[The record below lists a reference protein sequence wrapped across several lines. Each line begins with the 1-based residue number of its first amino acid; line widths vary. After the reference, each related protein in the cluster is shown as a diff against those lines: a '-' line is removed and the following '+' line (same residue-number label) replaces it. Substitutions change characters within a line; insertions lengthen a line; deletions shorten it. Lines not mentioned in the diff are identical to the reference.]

1 MIRVTGVLARDS
13 RRGSYGPRL
22 TFCRFTSR
30 TSLKPPKLQIPTPQ
44 ALIRQAQQL
53 SSQCAPFEQT
63 HQEQAADA
71 RRTTSVWVGNVCATQ
86 QASNVATMLCVAK
99 VVGGR
104 AAKLC
109 SIHSHTLE
117 HAAWLSMPC
126 SRRRAACVAARTQSV
141 PMSHL
146 PEMQCEASHVLR

>member
-1 MIRVTGVLARDS
+1 MSRACSRVTPDGALMAPSDVL
-13 RRGSYGPRL
+13 PVHL
-22 TFCRFTSR
+22 TDVPQT
-30 TSLKPPKLQIPTPQ
+30 PQLQIPTPQ

-109 SIHSHTLE
+109 SIHSHTLK